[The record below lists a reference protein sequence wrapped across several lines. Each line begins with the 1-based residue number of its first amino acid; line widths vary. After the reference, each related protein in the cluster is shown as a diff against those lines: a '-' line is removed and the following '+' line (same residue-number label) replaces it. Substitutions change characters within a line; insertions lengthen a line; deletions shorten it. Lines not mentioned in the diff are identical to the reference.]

1 MLWLWPWPGTH
12 GIFGVGVAVGSG
24 FSLGAGLSLGAGVA
38 VGVGTYSSGNNIN
51 SLFLRGDNTD
61 GLYFNTKG
69 RCFMTVAQVLEHYTF
84 IKAVCA
90 GSSLPARVHRI
101 TPMAF
106 FISPI

>member
-1 MLWLWPWPGTH
+1 
-12 GIFGVGVAVGSG
+12 
-24 FSLGAGLSLGAGVA
+24 
-38 VGVGTYSSGNNIN
+38 
-51 SLFLRGDNTD
+51 
-61 GLYFNTKG
+61 
-69 RCFMTVAQVLEHYTF
+69 MTVAQVLEHYTF